1 MTNTQATPQPTKPC
15 PGYGEDCGT
24 PIPAGNDLC
33 GDDTMARLDAESPR
47 VPR

>member
-1 MTNTQATPQPTKPC
+1 MENTQATPSKPC

-24 PIPAGNDLC
+24 PIPADRDLC
-33 GDDTMARLDAESPR
+33 GDDTMARMDAESPR